1 MYAGDILYFLSI
13 KHKLSKLIGLIAQ
26 CFKTTSYK
34 NSSFTSEQPL
44 RHLKF
49 KRYSKGKGKFN
60 SIYYINTDEIPGEV
74 SRENMISSLVKITR
88 Y

>member
-1 MYAGDILYFLSI
+1 MYAGDKLYFLLI

-34 NSSFTSEQPL
+34 NSSLTSEQPL

-49 KRYSKGKGKFN
+49 K
-60 SIYYINTDEIPGEV
+60 SIQKV
-74 SRENMISSLVKITR
+74 RESSTVFII
-88 Y
+88 